1 MAGRLRIAALSLWC
15 ASCGGQHKPT
25 INVTGVWEARE
36 ATSHNSYYYLV
47 LAQDDN
53 DIQGTACHFDNG
65 PGTLFHDIP
74 VSGAYPA
81 VLFTVTL
88 PDVTNQPL
96 TERFVG
102 RVTDSG
108 YIMGALSSRSGAID
122 LTFSHVDYPLP
133 KACS

>member
-1 MAGRLRIAALSLWC
+1 MAGRLRIAALCLWC
-15 ASCGGQHKPT
+15 ASCGQQRPM
-25 INVTGVWEARE
+25 INVTGVWEARP

-47 LAQDDN
+47 LAQDGN

-65 PGTLFHDIP
+65 PGTVFHDIP
-74 VSGAYPA
+74 VNGAYPA

-88 PDVTNQPL
+88 PDVNNQPL
-96 TERFVG
+96 NERFVG

-108 YIMGALSSRSGAID
+108 YIMGALSSQYGATTD